1 MRIATLPAVEPNPH
15 AQPTLTALEPWQREG
30 LERLREELGV
40 DEDAV
45 IRAGLTLVL
54 LQFACSRPD
63 IEGAAPP
70 EDAAS
75 LARRLQRQMCQ
86 EARR

>member
-15 AQPTLTALEPWQREG
+15 ARPILTALEPWQREG

-54 LQFACSRPD
+54 LQFARPRPD

-70 EDAAS
+70 EDAGS
-75 LARRLQRQMCQ
+75 LARRLQRQMGG
-86 EARR
+86 R